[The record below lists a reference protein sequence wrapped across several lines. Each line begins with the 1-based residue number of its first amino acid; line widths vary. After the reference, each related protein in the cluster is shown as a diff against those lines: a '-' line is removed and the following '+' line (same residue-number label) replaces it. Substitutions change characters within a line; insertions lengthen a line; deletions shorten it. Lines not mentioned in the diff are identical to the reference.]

1 MGGTFSNRGRTM
13 AHCLTSYENIAL
25 NLIFESV
32 NECRFNRSPAEYLDI
47 IRRLPPPKVLHFVVN
62 KRLQEIEA
70 SGSAPSS
77 AICRFV
83 AGDRSVRY
91 DPYPVSVSLTTILN
105 ALNKSGMR
113 LKGQRDCASD

>member
-1 MGGTFSNRGRTM
+1 MS
-13 AHCLTSYENIAL
+13 LTSVENIAL

-32 NECRFNRSPAEYLDI
+32 NECRFNRRTAEYLNI
-47 IRRLPPPKVLHFVVN
+47 AQRLPPVRELVTVVN
-62 KRLQEIEA
+62 RRLREIEK
-70 SGSAPSS
+70 SGSAPSG

-91 DPYPVSVSLTTILN
+91 DPYPASVSPTTILN

-113 LKGQRDCASD
+113 VKRRRDRPTH